1 MALKSAARRVWRAA
15 YRAGGVKIRIT
26 QPDFTVEV
34 KAVPGENRFEVETEE
49 GQYQSFE
56 DRDFLVLGES
66 LISEEGGEQVLP
78 VHGARVELLDKD
90 GEVIGTYS
98 ASHRLGERHY
108 RWSDTYHT
116 VLRIHTVE
124 SAV

>member
-1 MALKSAARRVWRAA
+1 M
-15 YRAGGVKIRIT
+15 
-26 QPDFTVEV
+26 
-34 KAVPGENRFEVETEE
+34 PGENRFEVETEE
-49 GQYQSFE
+49 NTYQSFE

-66 LISEEGGEQVLP
+66 LVSEEGGEQVLP

-90 GEVIGTYS
+90 GEVIGTYT
-98 ASHRLGERHY
+98 ASHRLGEKHY

-124 SAV
+124 SAA